1 MPTSK
6 RPARLVVDAHA
17 ILSALLG
24 GKARRVFFETEV
36 QEFAVPERVVR
47 EVKAHLPRLALKMG
61 CGRGLL
67 ENAFDLLP
75 LTRYSSRAYHEKM
88 AAARRQIEQRDP
100 HDVDVLALAL
110 HLDIPLWSNDHD
122 FDHTSI
128 DRFTTAQL
136 LALFF
141 RATSS

>member
-6 RPARLVVDAHA
+6 RPASLVVDANA
-17 ILSALLG
+17 ILSALIG
-24 GKARRVFFETEV
+24 GKARRVFFETDL
-36 QEFAVPERVVR
+36 QEFAAPDRVLR

-75 LTRYSSRAYHEKM
+75 LTRYSARAYHNKM
-88 AAARRQIEQRDP
+88 AEARRQIEHRDP
-100 HDVDVLALAL
+100 DDVDVLALAL
-110 HLDIPLWSNDHD
+110 HLGVPLWSNDHD

-128 DRFTTAQL
+128 VRFTTAQL

-141 RATSS
+141 GATSS